1 MRTYILSQAKKKPA
15 ELMLNYFFSKNLL
28 KEKEKAKPKQI
39 SNDKHLQLTRRLKIE
54 IENDTI

>member
-1 MRTYILSQAKKKPA
+1 MRTYILSQAKQKA
-15 ELMLNYFFSKNLL
+15 SRTHVELLKIKNLL
-28 KEKEKAKPKQI
+28 KEKAKPKQI

>member
-1 MRTYILSQAKKKPA
+1 MYYVHKYYLKQKKASRTHV
-15 ELMLNYFFSKNLL
+15 ELLKIKNLL
-28 KEKEKAKPKQI
+28 KEKAKPKQI

>member
-1 MRTYILSQAKKKPA
+1 MYAYIYTISSKKASRTHV
-15 ELMLNYFFSKNLL
+15 ELLKIKNLL
-28 KEKEKAKPKQI
+28 KEKAKPKQI